1 MLMCSVLG
9 ISPEE
14 CAAGLAGYL
23 MLLALFVV
31 SFLFWYW
38 WFRSGVLG
46 TMQGLPST
54 PTKGEEPGSRV
65 VHAALAFVFAI
76 APLWLLFG

>member
-1 MLMCSVLG
+1 MQMCSILG
-9 ISPEE
+9 MPPED
-14 CAAGLAGYL
+14 CAAGLGGYL

-46 TMQGLPST
+46 TMQGVAATPS
-54 PTKGEEPGSRV
+54 KGGEPGSRT
-65 VHAALAFVFAI
+65 VHAALALVFAI
-76 APLWLLFG
+76 APIWLLFG

>member
-9 ISPEE
+9 IPPQE
-14 CAAGLAGYL
+14 CPAALGGYL

-46 TMQGLPST
+46 KMQGIPS
-54 PTKGEEPGSRV
+54 PTYKDEEPGSRV
-65 VHAALAFVFAI
+65 VHAALALVFAI